1 MDVFSAGDPFEIA
14 EDLLVSCPHCAMLI
28 LIAKINCQ
36 IFRHGSYKIN
46 GEQIPPHTSQK
57 ECEALVSN
65 QSIYGCG
72 KPFRI
77 VKNNRGE
84 NEVVICGYI

>member
-1 MDVFSAGDPFEIA
+1 MDIFSAGDPFEIT
-14 EDLLVSCPHCAMLI
+14 EDLLVECPNCAMLI
-28 LIAKINCQ
+28 LISKINCQ

-46 GEQIPPHTSQK
+46 GEQIPPHTSQA
-57 ECEALVSN
+57 ECEALVAS

-77 VKNNRGE
+77 VKNE
-84 NEVVICGYI
+84 NNENIAVLCGYI

>member
-1 MDVFSAGDPFEIA
+1 MNDLFADPFLIT
-14 EDLLVSCPHCAMLI
+14 EDMVVICPNCSEYV

-46 GEQIPPHTSQK
+46 GEQIPPHTPQK
-57 ECEALVSN
+57 ACEDLANAGL
-65 QSIYGCG
+65 IYGCG

-77 VKNNRGE
+77 VKNE
-84 NEVVICGYI
+84 NNENSVVICGYI

>member
-46 GEQIPPHTSQK
+46 GEQIPPHTPQAA
-57 ECEALVSN
+57 CEELMNAGLL
-65 QSIYGCG
+65 YGCG

-77 VKNNRGE
+77 VKNE
-84 NEVVICGYI
+84 NNENVAVICGYI